1 MIDSDRDVLWD
12 LMNECHDDADL
23 FNEIFV
29 NDGRSFWKRQRE
41 MCESVVKYRTTAIYS
56 GNMVGKDFWVG
67 RIIWW
72 WLYTRPDSLVI
83 VTGPVQRL
91 WAASPGR
98 KFGGRNQLSPRRS
111 SAGP

>member
-23 FNEIFV
+23 FNEIFID
-29 NDGRSFWKRQRE
+29 DGRSFWKRQRE

-91 WAASPGR
+91 LGSV
-98 KFGGRNQLSPRRS
+98 
-111 SAGP
+111 